1 MQQRGTN
8 AREPECKLSRS
19 KIISNPPPTPSTM
32 TPLVKRCMDVV
43 WRQWLVVNI
52 CAYIPATDDSSTA
65 HPPPCFSSS
74 RAYSLRGDRAVPF
87 RSLWPPSASQKIC
100 ITTGPS
106 QPLTAST
113 MIPDISKPRNHK
125 HECSSHFNLGKR
137 EIIRYACMGRR
148 PKAQCCLCFSSLGA
162 AQIATAQPLNSGF
175 SSLPVVFFSRKPLL
189 ACFQAH
195 PCLIENNQRGLSSM
209 WGAAQ
214 LARMKEW
221 GDGRGPARL
230 GAPKWKPNGQPAG
243 WGGLSSEASAAHS
256 GFGLRRC

>member
-1 MQQRGTN
+1 MLICRVANRKWHCGLWHEVASLVQQRGTN
-8 AREPECKLSRS
+8 AREPECKLSHS

-65 HPPPCFSSS
+65 HPPPPCFSSS

-125 HECSSHFNLGKR
+125 HECSTHFNLGER
-137 EIIRYACMGRR
+137 EIIRGMHE
-148 PKAQCCLCFSSLGA
+148 
-162 AQIATAQPLNSGF
+162 LNVAF
-175 SSLPVVFFSRKPLL
+175 VLVP
-189 ACFQAH
+189 
-195 PCLIENNQRGLSSM
+195 
-209 WGAAQ
+209 
-214 LARMKEW
+214 
-221 GDGRGPARL
+221 
-230 GAPKWKPNGQPAG
+230 
-243 WGGLSSEASAAHS
+243 
-256 GFGLRRC
+256 